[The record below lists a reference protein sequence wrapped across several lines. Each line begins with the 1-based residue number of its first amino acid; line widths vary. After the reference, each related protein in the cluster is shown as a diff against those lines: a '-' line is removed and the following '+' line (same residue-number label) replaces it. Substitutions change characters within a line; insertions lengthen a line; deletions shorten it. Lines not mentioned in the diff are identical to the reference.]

1 MTGPN
6 NHPEEKAPLPLMY
19 AAGYWLAWLRR
30 GMTLGTRTVVINA
43 QREVFL
49 VKHSYTKGWHLPGG
63 GVESGET
70 FHEAMLRELHEEA
83 NIELTEPA
91 RFHGICLN
99 RRLSRRDHIAVYVAN
114 GFAQTAPRKPDWE
127 IIASGFFPVGALP
140 EGTTRGTVARI
151 REVIDGRPCDQYW

>member
-1 MTGPN
+1 
-6 NHPEEKAPLPLMY
+6 MY

-70 FHEAMLRELHEEA
+70 
-83 NIELTEPA
+83 
-91 RFHGICLN
+91 
-99 RRLSRRDHIAVYVAN
+99 
-114 GFAQTAPRKPDWE
+114 
-127 IIASGFFPVGALP
+127 
-140 EGTTRGTVARI
+140 
-151 REVIDGRPCDQYW
+151 